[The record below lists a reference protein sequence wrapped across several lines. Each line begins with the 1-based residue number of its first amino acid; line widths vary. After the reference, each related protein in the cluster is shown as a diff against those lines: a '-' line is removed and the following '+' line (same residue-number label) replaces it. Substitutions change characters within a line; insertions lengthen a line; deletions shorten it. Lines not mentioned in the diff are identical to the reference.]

1 MRISRQ
7 GARRGVMG
15 HHFLFGFH
23 ASHES
28 QSYPGANLTESK
40 PEPNPLALLNRSL
53 LVTTM
58 LAALIVAAA
67 FWLGARNKSDDE
79 WVRHSLEVRAQLVR
93 VLSIVQSAETG
104 QRGYLLTG
112 QELYLQP
119 YQLAL
124 EQLSPVLERTQDL
137 IGDNPAQ
144 RNNLLQ
150 LRQLIKDKLAEL
162 GSTVDA
168 YKAGHN
174 DAALAIVNGD
184 SGFRLMQ
191 EVRRSV
197 DAMQAEEDRLL
208 TARQAAAAR
217 SGMLLQGGV
226 AIAFLLIGGVGIL
239 IARFTRGSFA
249 ALTTARDRL
258 TLANRELLDQVARR
272 EAAESQLRQ
281 AQKMEALGQLT
292 GGIAHDFNN
301 MLGVIMGALDLV
313 KRRIAKGEYGVERF
327 LDAATIASERAAT
340 LTQRLLAFARQ
351 QPLSPQPLDANKM
364 IAAMSDLLQSTLGEH
379 IQIETVTAAGLWTVH
394 ADSQQLENAILNIAL
409 NGRDAMPDGGKLTIE
424 TANAHLDDAYCAH
437 NPEVQPGQFA
447 MIAITDNGVGM
458 PPEVA
463 ARAFDPFFTTKATG
477 KGTGLGLSQVYGFIK
492 QSSGHIKVYSEPSAG
507 TTVKIY
513 LPRLVGDATE
523 IKRAIAVPMR
533 TGNRNEIILV
543 VEDDPLM
550 RRLATESLHELGY
563 TVFDCDGAANAL
575 ATLDRVA
582 DVKLLFTDVVM
593 PDTNGKKLADEAVR
607 RRPGLKV
614 LFTTGYTANAVVH
627 GGVLDTGVNFISK
640 PFTLDQLA
648 AKVRAVLDA

>member
-1 MRISRQ
+1 M
-7 GARRGVMG
+7 
-15 HHFLFGFH
+15 
-23 ASHES
+23 
-28 QSYPGANLTESK
+28 
-40 PEPNPLALLNRSL
+40 
-53 LVTTM
+53 VTTL

-67 FWLGARNKSDDE
+67 FWLGARNKGDDE
-79 WVRHSLEVRAQLVR
+79 WVQHSLEVRSQLMR
-93 VLSIVQSAETG
+93 VLSLVQSAETG

-112 QELYLQP
+112 QGLYLQP
-119 YQLAL
+119 YQMAL
-124 EQLSPVLERTQDL
+124 EQLPGLLQHTQEL
-137 IGDNPAQ
+137 VADNPVQ
-144 RNNLLQ
+144 IKNLAQ
-150 LRQLIKDKLAEL
+150 LRQLITDKLGEL
-162 GSTVDA
+162 ASTLDA
-168 YKAGHN
+168 YKAGQN
-174 DAALAIVNGD
+174 DAALAIVNSD
-184 SGFRLMQ
+184 KGFRLMQ
-191 EVRRSV
+191 EIRRSIE
-197 DAMQAEEDRLL
+197 AMQAEEDQLL
-208 TARQAAAAR
+208 TTRQSVAAR
-217 SGMLLQGGV
+217 SGMLLQAGV

-239 IARFTRGSFA
+239 IARFTRDSFA
-249 ALTTARDRL
+249 ALTTAHDRL
-258 TLANRELLDQVARR
+258 ALANCQLLDQVARR
-272 EAAESQLRQ
+272 EAAENQLRQ

-313 KRRIAKGEYGVERF
+313 KRRIAKGDYAVERF

-364 IAAMSDLLQSTLGEH
+364 IAAMSDLLHSTLGEH

-394 ADSQQLENAILNIAL
+394 VDSQQLENAILNVAI

-424 TANAHLDDAYCAH
+424 TGNTHLDEAYCAQ
-437 NPEVQPGQFA
+437 NPEVRPGQFVL
-447 MIAITDNGVGM
+447 IAVTDTGVGM
-458 PPEVA
+458 SPDIA
-463 ARAFDPFFTTKATG
+463 ARVFDPFFTTKPTG

-492 QSSGHIKVYSEPSAG
+492 QSSGHVKIYSEPGSG

-513 LPRLVGDATE
+513 LPRLIADATE
-523 IKRAIAVPMR
+523 IKRSALEPMR

-550 RRLATESLHELGY
+550 RRLASEALHELGY
-563 TVFDCDGAANAL
+563 TVFDCDSAANAL
-575 ATLDRVA
+575 ATLDRVS

-593 PDTNGKKLADEAVR
+593 PDINGKKLADEAVR

-627 GGVLDTGVNFISK
+627 SGVLDTGVNFISK

>member
-1 MRISRQ
+1 
-7 GARRGVMG
+7 
-15 HHFLFGFH
+15 
-23 ASHES
+23 
-28 QSYPGANLTESK
+28 
-40 PEPNPLALLNRSL
+40 
-53 LVTTM
+53 M

-67 FWLGARNKSDDE
+67 FWLGSRNRTDDD
-79 WVRHSLEVRAQLVR
+79 WVRHSLEVRAQLTR
-93 VLSIVQSAETG
+93 VLSLVQSAETG

-112 QELYLQP
+112 QDLYLGP
-119 YQLAL
+119 YRMALDQL
-124 EQLSPVLERTQDL
+124 PGVLQRTQEL
-137 IGDNPAQ
+137 ASDNPEQ
-144 RNNLLQ
+144 IKNLTQ
-150 LRQLIKDKLAEL
+150 LRQLIQDKLAEL
-162 GSTVDA
+162 SATVNA

-174 DAALAIVNGD
+174 DAALAIVNSD
-184 SGFRLMQ
+184 KGFQLMQ
-191 EVRRSV
+191 EIRLSIGN
-197 DAMQAEEDRLL
+197 MQSEEDRLL
-208 TARQAAAAR
+208 ATRQTVAAR
-217 SGMLLQGGV
+217 SGMLLQAGV

-249 ALTTARDRL
+249 ALTAAHDRL
-258 TLANRELLDQVARR
+258 ALANRQLLDQVTRR

-281 AQKMEALGQLT
+281 AQKMEAIGQLT

-301 MLGVIMGALDLV
+301 MLGVIMGALDLI
-313 KRRIAKGEYGVERF
+313 KRRVAKADYAIDRF

-364 IAAMSDLLQSTLGEH
+364 IAAMSDLLHSTLGEH

-394 ADSQQLENAILNIAL
+394 ADSQQLENALLNIAI

-424 TANAHLDDAYCAH
+424 TANAYLDEAYCAQ
-437 NPEVQPGQFA
+437 NPEVRPGQFA
-447 MIAITDNGVGM
+447 LIAVTDTGVGM
-458 PPEVA
+458 SADVA
-463 ARAFDPFFTTKATG
+463 ARVFDPFFTTKPTG
-477 KGTGLGLSQVYGFIK
+477 KGTGLGLSQVYGFVK
-492 QSSGHIKVYSEPSAG
+492 QSSGHIKIYSEPGTG

-513 LPRLVGDATE
+513 LPRLIADAKD
-523 IKRAIAVPMR
+523 IKRTTSEPMR
-533 TGNRNEIILV
+533 TGDRNEIILV

-550 RRLATESLHELGY
+550 RRLATEALHELGY

-575 ATLDRVA
+575 ATLDRVT

-593 PDTNGKKLADEAVR
+593 PEVNGKKLADEAVR

-648 AKVRAVLDA
+648 AKVRTVLDT